1 MSGAAARKRR
11 NVSLTAAAETYERL
25 VASGELKGDAFGAAM
40 RAMRGDTGIPLP
52 SEMPALV
59 EAIVRSQVSGD
70 WRRALREVTNGRSRH
85 RFYAELRM
93 LVSHVLGRLGYHPSD
108 IALALNRDRSTIL
121 LNETA
126 FVNRM
131 DEVTAARVERVLA
144 ATAGKEQAA

>member
-25 VASGELKGDAFGAAM
+25 VASGELRGDAFRAAI
-40 RAMRGDTGIPLP
+40 RAMHGDTSIPLP
-52 SEMPALV
+52 SEMPALI

-93 LVSHVLGRLGYHPSD
+93 LVAHILGRLRYHPGD

-121 LNETA
+121 ANETA

-131 DEVTAARVERVLA
+131 DEVTAARVERIMVATTGKVA
-144 ATAGKEQAA
+144 A

>member
-11 NVSLTAAAETYERL
+11 AVSLTTAAETYERL
-25 VASGELKGDAFGAAM
+25 VAKGHLKSDAFHAAM

-59 EAIVRSQVSGD
+59 ESIVRSQVSGD

-85 RFYAELRM
+85 RFYAELRQ
-93 LVSHVLGRLGYHPSD
+93 LVAHVLGRLGYHPSD

-121 LNETA
+121 LKETA

-131 DEVTAARVERVLA
+131 DEVTAARVERLLA
-144 ATAGKEQAA
+144 ATAGKVAA